1 MSHDLRHA
9 FRMLIKRPGFSLLA
23 VLTLAL
29 GIGAN
34 TAMFTVVHGVLLR
47 PLPYPSPERIVRLWE
62 RTERGT
68 HVSVSNP
75 NFVDWRERTTSFDAL
90 AAFAGGRDTVL
101 GGAEPVFATVIY
113 VSDGFFRVFGV
124 EPARGRT
131 FIAEEVRLNGT
142 PAVVVSHGFWTRTLG
157 ANPDIDALRLRVNG
171 VSCRVV
177 GVMPPVVAYPAAAD
191 VWIPKE
197 LVEDGTGRTGHNF
210 SVVGRLKPGVTASQ
224 AAAEMNII
232 AAVLQREYSGD
243 NDATAVTMDSLQDAL
258 TGASRDTLFTLLAA
272 VGLVL
277 LIACAN
283 VASMLLAQG
292 EERRNE
298 LAIRAALGAGR
309 GRIMR
314 QLLVE
319 NLLLSGAGAAC
330 GLLVAGWLVRVLLAT
345 PGAPLPRADAIE
357 IDRVVLLF
365 TVALAA
371 LTPLLFGLVPS
382 LQISRTELRDTLAEG
397 GRSVAP
403 IRTQA
408 RNALVAA
415 QVAIALMLLI
425 GSALLIRSFV
435 NVLSIDAGFDARGV
449 VAAEMAVPAN
459 KYPDPR
465 RAAGFYAQLLP
476 RLRGVPGVV
485 AAGAINQL
493 PLAGS
498 GASGGFRF
506 EGEPDV
512 KVAGYRMVTDG
523 YFEAMGI
530 ALRRGRY
537 IGPDDDA
544 GQPYAAVV
552 NDTFVR
558 QFLEGQNPIGRRLAY
573 LGMDRVNPT
582 FTIVGVVASVRHQAL
597 VREAQPEVF
606 VGYRQQP
613 FRARHPMSVTVR
625 VERADLVNGVVPAL
639 REAVRTLDAD
649 VPVTF
654 RTIDE
659 VVNGSVADR
668 RFTMAVLS
676 SFAAVALLLAAVGI
690 YSVLAFSVARRTHE
704 IGIRMALGAEARSVV
719 GLLLRGGLKAVAIG
733 VAAGLA
739 GSFVAT
745 RALTAFLFGVEP
757 LDPAAL
763 AAAVVVLVGVA
774 ALGGYIPARRATKVD
789 PLVALR
795 NV

>member
-1 MSHDLRHA
+1 
-9 FRMLIKRPGFSLLA
+9 MLIKRPGFSLLA

-29 GIGAN
+29 GIGAT

-47 PLPYPSPERIVRLWE
+47 PLPYSSPERIVRLWE

-68 HVSVSNP
+68 RVSVSNP
-75 NFVDWRERTTSFDAL
+75 NFVDWRERSRSFDAL

-101 GGAEPVFATVIY
+101 GGAEPVFATVSY

-124 EPARGRT
+124 EPALGRT
-131 FIAEEVRLNGT
+131 FIAEETRLHGT
-142 PAVVVSHGFWTRTLG
+142 PAVVVSHGFWTRSLD
-157 ANPDIDALRLRVNG
+157 ANPDLEALRLRVSG
-171 VSCRVV
+171 MSCRVV
-177 GVMPPVVAYPAAAD
+177 GVMPPAFAYPAAAD

-197 LVEDGTGRTGHNF
+197 LVEDRTGRTGHNF
-210 SVVGRLKPGVTASQ
+210 SVVGRLKPDVTMPQ
-224 AAAEMNII
+224 AATEMNTI
-232 AAVLQREYSGD
+232 AAVLQREHAGD
-243 NDATAVTMDSLQDAL
+243 NDALAVTMASLQDAL
-258 TGASRDTLFTLLAA
+258 TGGSRDALVTLLAA

-292 EERRNE
+292 EERRTE

-319 NLLLSGAGAAC
+319 NLLLSGVGAAC
-330 GLLVAGWLVRVLLAT
+330 GLLVAGWLVRVLLAI
-345 PGAPLPRADAIE
+345 PGAPLPRADGIE

-382 LQISRTELRDTLAEG
+382 FQISRAELRDTLAEG
-397 GRSVAP
+397 GRSAAP
-403 IRTQA
+403 IRA
-408 RNALVAA
+408 HVRNALVAA
-415 QVAIALMLLI
+415 EVAIALLLLV

-435 NVLSIDAGFDARGV
+435 NVLSIDAGFDPRGV
-449 VAAEMAVPAN
+449 VVAEMAVPAST
-459 KYPDPR
+459 YPDPP

-476 RLRGVPGVV
+476 RLREVPGVV

-493 PLAGS
+493 PLAG
-498 GASGGFRF
+498 GDAGGSFRF

-512 KVAGYRMVTDG
+512 QIAGYRVVTDG
-523 YFEAMGI
+523 YFEAMSIG
-530 ALRRGRY
+530 LRRGRY
-537 IGPDDDA
+537 IGPGDDA

-552 NDTFVR
+552 NDAFAA
-558 QFLEGQNPIGRRLAY
+558 QYLQGQNPIGRRFAY

-597 VREAQPEVF
+597 VHEARPEVF
-606 VGYRQQP
+606 VAYRQQP
-613 FRARHPMSVTVR
+613 FRARGPMSVAVK
-625 VERADLVNGVVPAL
+625 VERADLIGGAVPAL

-654 RTIDE
+654 RTIQD

-668 RFTMAVLS
+668 RFTMGLLTA
-676 SFAAVALLLAAVGI
+676 FAGVALLLAAVGI
-690 YSVLAFSVARRTHE
+690 YGVLAYAVARRTHE

-719 GLLLRGGLKAVAIG
+719 GLLLRGGLKAVGIG
-733 VAAGLA
+733 VAVGLA
-739 GSFVAT
+739 GSFLAT
-745 RALTAFLFGVEP
+745 RALTTFLFGVEP

-763 AAAVVVLVGVA
+763 AASVAVLVGVA

-795 NV
+795 LP